1 MKRLVTI
8 MAAAVVG
15 LSIGC
20 GAGPENPDR
29 TAEAT
34 VPGAAVATHGT
45 TDVAWEDDWDTAF
58 AKARSQDKVVL
69 ASFEAEWCVWC
80 RRLETTTYRDAKV
93 ASLLDASVVPVSLDV
108 DGNGRELSDTYAVDG
123 LPTVVV
129 FDTEGRELGRIDGY
143 VPPGSFVERLEAIL
157 AQRG

>member
-8 MAAAVVG
+8 TTMVVVG

-20 GAGPENPDR
+20 GAGPETTDR
-29 TAEAT
+29 SAQAT
-34 VPGAAVATHGT
+34 VPGAAVTAHGGT
-45 TDVAWEDDWDTAF
+45 ELAWEDDWDTAF

-80 RRLETTTYRDAKV
+80 RRLETTTYRDTKV
-93 ASLLDASVVPVSLDV
+93 ASVLDASVVPVSLDV

-129 FDTEGRELGRIDGY
+129 FDSEGRELGRIDGY
-143 VPPGSFVERLEAIL
+143 MPPGSFLERLEAIL

>member
-1 MKRLVTI
+1 MNRMLIVILVAT
-8 MAAAVVG
+8 VG

-20 GAGPENPDR
+20 GAASDR
-29 TAEAT
+29 VDPSADAT
-34 VPGAAVATHGT
+34 VPGATVATHG
-45 TDVAWEDDWDTAF
+45 DVEVAWENDWDAAF
-58 AKARSQDKVVL
+58 EKARAQDKMVL

-93 ASLLDASVVPVSLDV
+93 ASLLGSTVVPVALDV
-108 DGNGRELSDTYAVDG
+108 DRNGRELSDTYEVDG

-129 FDTEGRELGRIDGY
+129 FDIEGRELGRIDGY
-143 VPPGSFVERLEAIL
+143 MPPGSFLERLEAIL

>member
-1 MKRLVTI
+1 MKRLM
-8 MAAAVVG
+8 MAMTVAAMG

-20 GAGPENPDR
+20 GAGADAVDPS
-29 TAEAT
+29 TEAT
-34 VPGAAVATHGT
+34 VAGATVATHGD
-45 TDVAWEDDWDTAF
+45 TDVAWERDWDAAF
-58 AKARSQDKVVL
+58 DRARAQNKVVL
-69 ASFEAEWCVWC
+69 ASFEADWCVWC

-93 ASLLDASVVPVSLDV
+93 ASLLDAAVVPVALDV
-108 DGNGRELSDTYAVDG
+108 DRNGRELSDTYEVDG

-129 FDTEGRELGRIDGY
+129 FDADGRELGRIDGY